1 MHRARCLKGNDK
13 YGAESVWIQ
22 IFRAHVFLEKLSY
35 TDQRERER
43 GREGESCS
51 LCWQILDMLHISTT
65 KDKRGTEKGVGVST

>member
-43 GREGESCS
+43 EGGRE
-51 LCWQILDMLHISTT
+51 LQFMLADFRYVAYIYN
-65 KDKRGTEKGVGVST
+65 KR